1 MSSLEVE
8 QESVDAGKVPPK
20 RKLWIFGLIAL
31 LVGGAVIVI
40 LFNPTQTK
48 SGSGTDPIYSPK
60 GDLVIKPQFASVL
73 PFQDGMAEYSL
84 RASDAPLLLGKGTP
98 ASPFTFNLTDE
109 LSGFVSKTG
118 SILAPNFQ
126 LASTFS
132 EGLAAVSSR
141 KGYFGFVDTEGK
153 WAIPD
158 HFRYVGNFSNGLA
171 VYQDK
176 SLKYGYID
184 KQGKIAIPAQW
195 DSANGFS
202 EGRAVVCN
210 GYWPNWLC
218 GYIDT
223 TNRAITPMIYSD
235 AETFSEGHAQVCI
248 GIDSKGKCGYI
259 DSAGKVAL
267 EIKYPEYPDEIGT
280 WNSPLG
286 SFYNGLALVLGA
298 VDGVKKW
305 GFFDMHMKFA
315 VPLTLTSELD
325 KGKSDA
331 WDFDA
336 GLQWETVGAS
346 KDSPGQAAA
355 IDSTGHIKFFSTY
368 EDISAFS
375 QGISGVKVHGKWGF
389 INQKNEMV
397 VKPQFDEIG
406 YYSEGLAAVRIDG
419 KWGFIN

>member
-1 MSSLEVE
+1 MISLESEQGSVE
-8 QESVDAGKVPPK
+8 TGKARPK
-20 RKLWIFGLIAL
+20 QKLWTLGLLAL
-31 LVGGAVIVI
+31 LAGGAIVVI
-40 LFNPTQTK
+40 LFNATHTK
-48 SGSGTDPIYSPK
+48 LGSGTDSIYSPK
-60 GDLVIKPQFASVL
+60 GELVIKPQFASVL

-84 RASDAPLLLGKGTP
+84 RASDAPALLGKGTP
-98 ASPFTFNLTDE
+98 ANPFTFNVTDE

-126 LASTFS
+126 LAWTFS
-132 EGLAAVSSR
+132 EGLAAVSTR

-158 HFRYVGNFSNGLA
+158 HFRFVGNFSDGLA
-171 VYQDK
+171 LYQDK
-176 SLKYGYID
+176 NLKYGYID
-184 KQGKIAIPAQW
+184 KQGKIVIPAQW
-195 DSANGFS
+195 TSAYEFS

-210 GYWPNWLC
+210 GYWPKWLC

-223 TNRAITPMIYSD
+223 NNRAITPIIYSN
-235 AETFSEGHAQVCI
+235 AESFSQGFASVCI
-248 GIDSKGKCGYI
+248 GFDAEGKCGYI
-259 DSAGKVAL
+259 DSSGKVAL
-267 EIKYPEYPDEIGT
+267 EITYPEYRDEFDI

-286 SFYNGLALVLGA
+286 SFHNGLALVVGA

-305 GFFDMHMKFA
+305 GFLDRHMKFA
-315 VPLTLTSELD
+315 VPLILSSEFD

-336 GLQWETVGAS
+336 GVQWETVGAS

-375 QGISGVKVHGKWGF
+375 QGISSVKVNGKWGF

-419 KWGFIN
+419 KWGFID